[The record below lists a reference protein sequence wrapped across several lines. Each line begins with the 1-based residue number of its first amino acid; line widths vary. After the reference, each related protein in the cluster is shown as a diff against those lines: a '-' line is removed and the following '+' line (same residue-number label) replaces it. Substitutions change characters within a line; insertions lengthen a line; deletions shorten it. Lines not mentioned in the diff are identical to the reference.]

1 MYEDWS
7 RNQKLRWLCGWL
19 SVAVCFLLLQP
30 LTYLILQFLVSDRQL
45 KVMLSVAA
53 DLPIAM
59 VLAGIIY
66 RQVLVYWFPDSDA
79 EKK

>member
-19 SVAVCFLLLQP
+19 SVAVCFLFLQP
-30 LTYLILQFLVSDRQL
+30 LTYFILQFLVSDRQV
-45 KVMLSVAA
+45 KAVLSVAI
-53 DLPIAM
+53 DLPVAL
-59 VLAGIIY
+59 VLGGIIY
-66 RQVLVYWFPDSDA
+66 RQVIVYWFPDPDT